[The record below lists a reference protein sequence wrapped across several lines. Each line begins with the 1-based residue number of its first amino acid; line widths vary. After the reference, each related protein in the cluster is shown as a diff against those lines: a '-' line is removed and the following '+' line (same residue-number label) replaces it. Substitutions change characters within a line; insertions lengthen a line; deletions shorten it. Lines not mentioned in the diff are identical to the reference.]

1 MMTRTQQNRKSIC
14 ILAFST
20 IRYDARV
27 LRQIKYLSPHY
38 DVIVVGFGNP
48 QEEWP
53 IQQAIRW
60 YPVDTPE
67 SYSPDSFFS
76 RIWRR
81 LINSAILGLGRFRP
95 SFYERWYWSKR
106 HHRQALEYAIQSH
119 CDALLANDW
128 EALPVAVEAS
138 TRTGAKL
145 VFDSHEYAPLEFGN
159 RPSWRFFFRPAIVH
173 FLRNFSSQ
181 IDASVAAWPAISE
194 RYREEFGF
202 EPFVLLN
209 APESVALS
217 ERPVDFNHV
226 SLVHHGV
233 AIRGRGLE
241 NMIKVLAASHP
252 RFRLHFIL
260 INRDPGYLDELK
272 GLAEK
277 WAPGRIVFEDPVRP
291 EEIVNRISEYEIGFY
306 LLAPTNF
313 NNRMS
318 LPNKLFDYIA
328 AGLAVCIGPSPSMAE
343 IVRQYR
349 LGWVA
354 PSFEPKDVTETL
366 NQITHDQ
373 LLDRRL
379 ASRETAKKFNA
390 ETEMSKLLHIYDR
403 LLDSPHSL

>member
-1 MMTRTQQNRKSIC
+1 MTQKSHHSIC
-14 ILAFST
+14 IIVFST
-20 IRYDARV
+20 IRHDARV

-38 DVIVVGFGNP
+38 DVIVVGFGTP

-53 IQQAIRW
+53 TRQPIRW
-60 YPVDTPE
+60 YPMETPGSSSPE
-67 SYSPDSFFS
+67 SILS
-76 RIWRR
+76 RIRRR
-81 LINSAILGLGRFRP
+81 LLNSLILSLGRCRP
-95 SFYERWYWSKR
+95 SFYERWYWSKW
-106 HHRQALEYAIQSH
+106 HHRQALEYAIQSD

-128 EALPVAVEAS
+128 EALPVAVEVA

-159 RPSWRFFFRPAIVH
+159 RPLWRFFFRPAIVH
-173 FLRNFSSQ
+173 FLQNGSSQ

-194 RYREEFGF
+194 RYRQEFGF
-202 EPFVLLN
+202 EPLVLLN
-209 APESVALS
+209 TPESVALR
-217 ERPVDFNHV
+217 ERSVDFNHV
-226 SLVHHGV
+226 RLVHHGV
-233 AIRGRGLE
+233 AIRGRKLE
-241 NMIKVLAASHP
+241 NMIKALAASHP

-260 INRDPGYLDELK
+260 MDSDPGYLDELK

-349 LGWVA
+349 LGWVT

-366 NQITHDQ
+366 NQITLDQ

-379 ASRETAKKFNA
+379 ASRETAKEFNA
-390 ETEMSKLLHIYDR
+390 ATEMSKLLHIYGR

>member
-1 MMTRTQQNRKSIC
+1 
-14 ILAFST
+14 
-20 IRYDARV
+20 V
-27 LRQIKYLSPHY
+27 PE
-38 DVIVVGFGNP
+38 
-48 QEEWP
+48 EEWAA
-53 IQQAIRW
+53 QGAIRW
-60 YPVDTPE
+60 FPLQTLE
-67 SYSPDSFFS
+67 SFPTEFHFK
-76 RIWRR
+76 RRWKR
-81 LINSAILGLGRFRP
+81 LINGAILGSGRFHP

-106 HHRQALEYAIQSH
+106 HHLQALEYATQSD
-119 CDALLANDW
+119 CNALLANDW
-128 EALPVAVEAS
+128 EALPVARKAA

-159 RPSWRFFFRPAIVH
+159 SASWRFFFRPVIVH
-173 FLRNFSSQ
+173 FLRNCSSQ
-181 IDASVAAWPAISE
+181 IDASVSAWPAISE
-194 RYREEFGF
+194 RYRKEFGF
-202 EPFVLLN
+202 EPLVLLN
-209 APESVALS
+209 TPESVALS

-226 SLVHHGV
+226 RLVHHGV

-241 NMIKVLAASHP
+241 NMIKAMAISHP

-260 INRDPGYLDELK
+260 IDRDPGYLIELK

-313 NNRMS
+313 NNQMA

-328 AGLAVCIGPSPSMAE
+328 AGLAVFIGPSPSMAE
-343 IVRQYR
+343 IVRQYG

-354 PSFEPKDVTETL
+354 PSFEPKDVTKTL

-379 ASRETAKKFNA
+379 ISRETAKKFNA
-390 ETEMSKLLHIYDR
+390 AAEMSKLLQIYAQ
-403 LLDSPHSL
+403 LFNSPLNT

>member
-1 MMTRTQQNRKSIC
+1 MTEKHDHSIC
-14 ILAFST
+14 IIAFST
-20 IRYDARV
+20 IRNDARV
-27 LRQIKYLSPHY
+27 LRQIKYLLPHY
-38 DVIVVGFGNP
+38 DVIVVGFGDP

-53 IQQAIRW
+53 TRHPIRW
-60 YPVDTPE
+60 YPVDTPGSSSPE
-67 SYSPDSFFS
+67 SFLS

-81 LINSAILGLGRFRP
+81 ALNSLILILGRCRP

-128 EALPVAVEAS
+128 EALPVAVEVA

-159 RPSWRFFFRPAIVH
+159 RPPWRFFFRPAIVH
-173 FLRNFSSQ
+173 FLRSCSCQ

-194 RYREEFGF
+194 RYKQEFGL
-202 EPFVLLN
+202 EPLVLLN
-209 APESVALS
+209 TPESVALR
-217 ERPVDFNHV
+217 EKPVDFNHV
-226 SLVHHGV
+226 RLVHHGV

-272 GLAEK
+272 GLVEK

-291 EEIVNRISEYEIGFY
+291 EKIVNRISEYEIGFY

-328 AGLAVCIGPSPSMAE
+328 AGLAVCIGPSQSMAE
-343 IVRQYR
+343 IVRQYG

-366 NQITHDQ
+366 NQITYDQ

-390 ETEMSKLLHIYDR
+390 ATEMSKLLNIYDR
-403 LLDSPHSL
+403 LFYSTHSL